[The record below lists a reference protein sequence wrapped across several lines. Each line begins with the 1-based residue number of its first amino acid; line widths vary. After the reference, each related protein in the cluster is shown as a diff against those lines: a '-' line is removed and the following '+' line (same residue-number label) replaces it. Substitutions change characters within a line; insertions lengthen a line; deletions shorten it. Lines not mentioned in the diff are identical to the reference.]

1 MAINRKDKR
10 YDIYISVLIEEELQT
25 LALGST

>member
-10 YDIYISVLIEEELQT
+10 CDIYISVLIEEELQT